1 MRRVHFDRRRA
12 LIALLV
18 LLGAIPVC
26 GGGAYL
32 MLGGKVAVDRYHVVD
47 GDTFE
52 KIPAHCFFSRFGL
65 GCPAQRL
72 RLWGVD
78 AFESKQTCRDALNV
92 TWACGAVATQRLR
105 ELVHRPDF
113 SCHADPEFV
122 DRHAREFSFCTTG
135 GRDVGAILVNEGL
148 AFAYGRGVQYLPLE
162 QAARKARRGAWAGR
176 FVRPQYFR
184 QGARD
189 F

>member
-1 MRRVHFDRRRA
+1 MQISRRA
-12 LIALLV
+12 LGIGFVALVGMV
-18 LLGAIPVC
+18 LASGALAYGVLGPR
-26 GGGAYL
+26 
-32 MLGGKVAVDRYHVVD
+32 VAVDRYHVID

-52 KIPAHCFFSRFGL
+52 MIPHHCFFSKFGL

-78 AFESKQTCRDALNV
+78 AFESKQTCRDALNQV
-92 TWACGAVATQRLR
+92 WPCGQVATDRLR

-122 DRHAREFSFCTTG
+122 DRHAREFSFCVTG

-162 QAARKARRGAWAGR
+162 QAARRAHRGAWAGH

-189 F
+189 